1 MQKNNIIKR
10 GFGIGALK
18 IFGIT
23 WWMSISKFKNPS
35 TLFYRSLGS
44 EKSHDLN
51 KLKSFHS
58 VCHQFLTN
66 SRSFEESFQVPFKRS
81 IRSRRPGGLR
91 SIRSL
96 RPGGLRSIR
105 SLRPRGLRSIRSLR
119 PRGFNHCVVYC
130 ILSPPPPLCSPLFAE
145 SHIWDQFLLLV
156 MDQSI
161 TPHPP
166 FNIFLTLFY
175 YFTFLF

>member
-1 MQKNNIIKR
+1 MQKYNIKKR

-18 IFGIT
+18 NVGIT
-23 WWMSISKFKNPS
+23 WWMSISKFRNPS

-51 KLKSFHS
+51 KLKSVHS

-66 SRSFEESFQVPFKRS
+66 SRSFEEAFQVPFK
-81 IRSRRPGGLR
+81 
-91 SIRSL
+91 
-96 RPGGLRSIR
+96 RSIR

-119 PRGFNHCVVYC
+119 PGGFNHCVVYC

-145 SHIWDQFLLLV
+145 SHIWYQFLFLV